1 MTVYDH
7 FRPPALDIFCQDD
20 IPARQ
25 IIFFLHLY
33 FFSYQVVIFWFTNLC
48 FFLFK
53 ILPDCCY
60 MLFTLPR
67 GYFGQT
73 NHVAFYIYISF
84 QDLFPNFLVINW
96 SISRTY
102 DILYQVDIRTRQI
115 ILCRLHLH
123 FISHPVFKFW

>member
-7 FRPPALDIFCQDD
+7 FRPPALDIFCQKD

-67 GYFGQT
+67 GHFGQT

-84 QDLFPNFLVINW
+84 QDLIPNFLVINCC
-96 SISRTY
+96 
-102 DILYQVDIRTRQI
+102 VDIFWC
-115 ILCRLHLH
+115 LCVLYGSMCSLCFIWVQQSYIVVLHLH
-123 FISHPVFKFW
+123 L